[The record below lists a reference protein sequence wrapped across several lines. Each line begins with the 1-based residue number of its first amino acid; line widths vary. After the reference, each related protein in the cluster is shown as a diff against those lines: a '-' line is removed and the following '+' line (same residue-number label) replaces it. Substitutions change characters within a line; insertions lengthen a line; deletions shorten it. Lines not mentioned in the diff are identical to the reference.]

1 MAVHILILVTDKMGG
16 GGGGEWLFL
25 GHSDRLL
32 CQLMIS
38 NCPSFLYFQYV
49 YVQGGNPGVDF
60 DFKRVVQPS
69 DTPPENKFEWVTY
82 TWSACSTTC
91 GQGTNS

>member
-1 MAVHILILVTDKMGG
+1 MHFVILGTDNIEGG
-16 GGGGEWLFL
+16 GGGQRLFV
-25 GHSDRLL
+25 GHSGRLL
-32 CQLMIS
+32 CYLMIS

-49 YVQGGNPGVDF
+49 YVHGGNPGVDF

-69 DTPPENKFEWVTY
+69 DTPPENKFEWVTS

>member
-1 MAVHILILVTDKMGG
+1 MAVHILILVKDNMGG
-16 GGGGEWLFL
+16 GGGGEWLFVE
-25 GHSDRLL
+25 HSDRLL
-32 CQLMIS
+32 CQFMIS
-38 NCPSFLYFQYV
+38 NSPSFLYFQYV

-69 DTPPENKFEWVTY
+69 DTPPENKFEWVTS

>member
-1 MAVHILILVTDKMGG
+1 MAVPILILVTDNMGG
-16 GGGGEWLFL
+16 EGESGYL
-25 GHSDRLL
+25 SDIPTGYIF
-32 CQLMIS
+32 QLMIS

-69 DTPPENKFEWVTY
+69 DTPPENKFEWVTS

>member
-1 MAVHILILVTDKMGG
+1 MHFLILGTDNIEGG
-16 GGGGEWLFL
+16 GGGGAEVICGAF
-25 GHSDRLL
+25 RQVTLL
-32 CQLMIS
+32 PYDFKL
-38 NCPSFLYFQYV
+38 SFVPLFQYV
-49 YVQGGNPGVDF
+49 YVQGGNPGIDF